1 MKEKKIIVSQ
11 IKSSV
16 GSHHVEDR
24 ISALEDKRKTLEYSV
39 KVNNKQ
45 IFAIV
50 FLGKKL
56 MNGIYVGYRIFH
68 KSPNL

>member
-1 MKEKKIIVSQ
+1 MMKEKKIIVSQ

-24 ISALEDKRKTLEYSV
+24 ISVLEDKRKTLEYSV

-50 FLGKKL
+50 FWEK
-56 MNGIYVGYRIFH
+56 NI
-68 KSPNL
+68 

>member
-50 FLGKKL
+50 FLGK
-56 MNGIYVGYRIFH
+56 
-68 KSPNL
+68 NL